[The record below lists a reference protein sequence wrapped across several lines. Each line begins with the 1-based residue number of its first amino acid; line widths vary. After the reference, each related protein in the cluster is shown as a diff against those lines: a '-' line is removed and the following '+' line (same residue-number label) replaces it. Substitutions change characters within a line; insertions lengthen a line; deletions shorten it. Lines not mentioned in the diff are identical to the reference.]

1 MADPIQLTGA
11 PITINADDGSSK
23 VYDAG
28 LLIPEAQQAV
38 VMLAFINQFRQ
49 ILNTSSQVYSSVVNN
64 NLVEDA
70 IVEEV
75 AVETKDEDDTTVKE
89 DTKE

>member
-28 LLIPEAQQAV
+28 LLVPEAQQAV

-49 ILNTSSQVYSSVVNN
+49 IINTSSQVYSSVVNN
-64 NLVEDA
+64 NLVEEA
-70 IVEEV
+70 LVEEV
-75 AVETKDEDDTTVKE
+75 AVETKDEVDDTVKE

>member
-23 VYDAG
+23 IYDAG
-28 LLIPEAQQAV
+28 LLVPEAQQAV

-75 AVETKDEDDTTVKE
+75 AVETEDDATVKE
-89 DTKE
+89 DTKK

>member
-1 MADPIQLTGA
+1 MADTPKLTGA

-23 VYDAG
+23 IYDAG
-28 LLIPEAQQAV
+28 LLVPEAQQAV

-49 ILNTSSQVYSSVVNN
+49 LLNTSSQVYSSVVNN

-75 AVETKDEDDTTVKE
+75 AVETEDDATVKE
-89 DTKE
+89 DTKK

>member
-28 LLIPEAQQAV
+28 LLVPEAQQAV

-64 NLVEDA
+64 NLVEEA
-70 IVEEV
+70 LVEEV
-75 AVETKDEDDTTVKE
+75 AVETEDEVDDTVKK
-89 DTKE
+89 DTKK

>member
-1 MADPIQLTGA
+1 MADTPKLTGA

-23 VYDAG
+23 IYDAG
-28 LLIPEAQQAV
+28 LLVPEAQQAV

-49 ILNTSSQVYSSVVNN
+49 LLNTSSQVYSSVVNN

-75 AVETKDEDDTTVKE
+75 ASETEDDATVKE
-89 DTKE
+89 DTKK

>member
-28 LLIPEAQQAV
+28 LLVPEAQQAV

-49 ILNTSSQVYSSVVNN
+49 IINTSSQVYSSVVNN
-64 NLVEDA
+64 NLVEEA
-70 IVEEV
+70 LVEEV
-75 AVETKDEDDTTVKE
+75 AVETEDEVDDTVKK
-89 DTKE
+89 DTKK

>member
-1 MADPIQLTGA
+1 MADTSKLTGA

-23 VYDAG
+23 IYDAG
-28 LLIPEAQQAV
+28 LLVPEAQQAV

-49 ILNTSSQVYSSVVNN
+49 LLNTSSQVFSSVVNN

-75 AVETKDEDDTTVKE
+75 ASETEDNDTVKK

>member
-1 MADPIQLTGA
+1 MADTPKLTGA

-23 VYDAG
+23 IYDAG
-28 LLIPEAQQAV
+28 LLVPEAQQAV

-49 ILNTSSQVYSSVVNN
+49 LLNTSSQVYSSVVNN

-75 AVETKDEDDTTVKE
+75 ASETEDNDTVKK

>member
-1 MADPIQLTGA
+1 MADTPKLTGA
-11 PITINADDGSSK
+11 PITINADDGSSII
-23 VYDAG
+23 YDAG
-28 LLIPEAQQAV
+28 LLVPEAQQAV

-49 ILNTSSQVYSSVVNN
+49 LLNTSSQVYSSVVNN

-75 AVETKDEDDTTVKE
+75 ASETEDDATVKE
-89 DTKE
+89 DTKK

>member
-1 MADPIQLTGA
+1 MADTSKLTGA

-23 VYDAG
+23 IYDAG
-28 LLIPEAQQAV
+28 LLVPEAQQAV

-64 NLVEDA
+64 NLVEEA
-70 IVEEV
+70 LVEEV
-75 AVETKDEDDTTVKE
+75 AVETEDEVDDTVKK
-89 DTKE
+89 DTKK

>member
-1 MADPIQLTGA
+1 MADTPEFSGP

-23 VYDAG
+23 IYDAG
-28 LLIPEAQQAV
+28 LLVPEAQQAV

-75 AVETKDEDDTTVKE
+75 AVETEDEVDDTVKK
-89 DTKE
+89 DTKK

>member
-1 MADPIQLTGA
+1 MADTSKLTGA

-23 VYDAG
+23 IYDAG
-28 LLIPEAQQAV
+28 LLVPEAQQAV

-49 ILNTSSQVYSSVVNN
+49 LLNTSSQVYSSVVNN

-75 AVETKDEDDTTVKE
+75 AVETEDDATVKE
-89 DTKE
+89 DTKK

>member
-28 LLIPEAQQAV
+28 LLVPEAQQAV

>member
-1 MADPIQLTGA
+1 MADTPKLTGA

-28 LLIPEAQQAV
+28 LLAPEAQQAV

-75 AVETKDEDDTTVKE
+75 ASETEDNDTVKK

>member
-64 NLVEDA
+64 NLVEEA
-70 IVEEV
+70 LVEEV
-75 AVETKDEDDTTVKE
+75 AVETEDDATVKE
-89 DTKE
+89 DTKK

>member
-1 MADPIQLTGA
+1 MADTSKLTGA

-23 VYDAG
+23 IYDAG
-28 LLIPEAQQAV
+28 LLVPEAHQAV

-49 ILNTSSQVYSSVVNN
+49 ILNTSSQVYRSVVNN
-64 NLVEDA
+64 NFVEDA

-75 AVETKDEDDTTVKE
+75 ASETEDDATVKE

>member
-1 MADPIQLTGA
+1 MADTSKLTGA

-23 VYDAG
+23 IYDAG
-28 LLIPEAQQAV
+28 LLVPEAQQAV

-75 AVETKDEDDTTVKE
+75 ASETEDNDTVKK

>member
-23 VYDAG
+23 IYDAG
-28 LLIPEAQQAV
+28 LLVPEAQQAV

-64 NLVEDA
+64 NLVEEA
-70 IVEEV
+70 LVEEV
-75 AVETKDEDDTTVKE
+75 AVETEDEVDDTVKK
-89 DTKE
+89 DTKK

>member
-28 LLIPEAQQAV
+28 LLVPEAQQAV

-49 ILNTSSQVYSSVVNN
+49 LLNTSSQVYSSVVNN
-64 NLVEDA
+64 NLVEEA
-70 IVEEV
+70 LVEEV
-75 AVETKDEDDTTVKE
+75 AVETEDEVDDTVKK
-89 DTKE
+89 DTKK

>member
-1 MADPIQLTGA
+1 MADTSKLTGA

-23 VYDAG
+23 IYDAG
-28 LLIPEAQQAV
+28 LLVPEAQQAV

-75 AVETKDEDDTTVKE
+75 ASETKDNDSVKE

>member
-1 MADPIQLTGA
+1 MADTSKLTGA

-23 VYDAG
+23 IYDAG
-28 LLIPEAQQAV
+28 LLVPEAQQAV

-49 ILNTSSQVYSSVVNN
+49 LLNTSSQVYSSVVNN

-75 AVETKDEDDTTVKE
+75 AVETKDDATVKE

>member
-1 MADPIQLTGA
+1 MADTPKLTGA

-23 VYDAG
+23 IYDAG
-28 LLIPEAQQAV
+28 LLVPEAQQAV

-75 AVETKDEDDTTVKE
+75 AVETEDDASVKE

>member
-1 MADPIQLTGA
+1 MADTHKLTGA

-23 VYDAG
+23 IYDAG
-28 LLIPEAQQAV
+28 LLVPEAQQAV

-75 AVETKDEDDTTVKE
+75 AVETEDDATVKE

>member
-28 LLIPEAQQAV
+28 LLVPEAQQAV

-75 AVETKDEDDTTVKE
+75 AVETEDDATVKE

>member
-1 MADPIQLTGA
+1 MADTPKLTGA

-23 VYDAG
+23 IYDAG
-28 LLIPEAQQAV
+28 LLVPEAQQAV

-64 NLVEDA
+64 NLVEEA
-70 IVEEV
+70 LVEEV
-75 AVETKDEDDTTVKE
+75 AIETEDEDDAIVKK
-89 DTKE
+89 DTKK

>member
-1 MADPIQLTGA
+1 MADTSKLTGA

-23 VYDAG
+23 IYDAG
-28 LLIPEAQQAV
+28 LLVPEAQQAV

-75 AVETKDEDDTTVKE
+75 ASETEDNDTVKE

>member
-1 MADPIQLTGA
+1 MSDPIQLTGA

-28 LLIPEAQQAV
+28 LLAPEAQQAV

-49 ILNTSSQVYSSVVNN
+49 ILNTSSQVYSRVVNN
-64 NLVEDA
+64 NLVEEA
-70 IVEEV
+70 LVEEV
-75 AVETKDEDDTTVKE
+75 AIETEDEDDAIVKK
-89 DTKE
+89 DTKK

>member
-1 MADPIQLTGA
+1 MADTPKLTGA

-23 VYDAG
+23 IYDAG
-28 LLIPEAQQAV
+28 LLVPEAQQAV

-75 AVETKDEDDTTVKE
+75 ASETEDNDTVKK

>member
-1 MADPIQLTGA
+1 MADTPKLTGA

-23 VYDAG
+23 IYDAG
-28 LLIPEAQQAV
+28 LLVPEAQQAV

-49 ILNTSSQVYSSVVNN
+49 LLNTSSQVYSSVVNN

-75 AVETKDEDDTTVKE
+75 ASETEDNDTVKE

>member
-23 VYDAG
+23 IYDAG
-28 LLIPEAQQAV
+28 LLVPEAQQAV

-75 AVETKDEDDTTVKE
+75 AVETEDEVDDTVKK
-89 DTKE
+89 DTKK

>member
-1 MADPIQLTGA
+1 MADTSKLTGA

-23 VYDAG
+23 IYDAG
-28 LLIPEAQQAV
+28 LLVPEAQQAV

-75 AVETKDEDDTTVKE
+75 ASETEDNDTVKE
-89 DTKE
+89 DTKK

>member
-1 MADPIQLTGA
+1 MADTSKLTGA

-23 VYDAG
+23 IYDAG
-28 LLIPEAQQAV
+28 LLVPEAQQAV

-49 ILNTSSQVYSSVVNN
+49 LLNTSSQVYSSVVNN

-75 AVETKDEDDTTVKE
+75 AVETEDDATVKE

>member
-1 MADPIQLTGA
+1 MADTSKLTGA

-23 VYDAG
+23 IYDAG
-28 LLIPEAQQAV
+28 LLVPEAQQAV

-75 AVETKDEDDTTVKE
+75 ASETKDNDTVKE